1 MFEKI
6 DENIFFVE
14 EIGEALIKSVVSE
27 FHIQLETDKT
37 KILANGTDTATV
49 KAKVFNYEN
58 NYQVGFSDEIY
69 FRIAGEVLAVKAVNG
84 QAQIEIQAEIK
95 ETILLEV
102 SAVGIEGAVL
112 NLEAY

>member
-1 MFEKI
+1 MFIEKEGSI
-6 DENIFFVE
+6 FRVEQTENYRIEV
-14 EIGEALIKSVVSE
+14 AVNE

-37 KILANGTDTATV
+37 KILADGLDKATV

-69 FRIAGEVLAVKAVNG
+69 FRIAGEVLVVKAVNG